1 MKYVYCLA
9 RDVAAG
15 ADTFPPGLNGAE
27 VYHISFERISALIS
41 DVDSAGTRHT
51 APLVSEQ
58 NALVHQAVVDA
69 ALKLSASVIP
79 CRFGTLFPD
88 HENILTLLRKHYTR
102 LDDHLMKLAGKIEVS
117 VQTIL
122 KRRAD
127 LESVSEAAH
136 SGTREQEDAGVSYL
150 LGKKEKYDAIK
161 ELEEEA
167 DRFSQELNQA
177 MSPFWSD
184 VKVQKRSTDDRLVLG
199 VCYLVDQQ
207 ELSSFKS
214 AYQRFKRENPGLK
227 LLYTGPWAPYTFA
240 DIEFR
245 A

>member
-9 RDVAAG
+9 RDVEAES
-15 ADTFPPGLNGAE
+15 DTFPLGLNGAE

-41 DVDSAGTRHT
+41 DVDSVGTRHA

-58 NALVHQAVVDA
+58 NALIHQAIVDA
-69 ALKLSASVIP
+69 ALKFSTSVLP

-88 HENILTLLRKHYTR
+88 DEKILTLLKEHYTR
-102 LDDHLMKLAGKIEVS
+102 LDDYLTRLEGKVEVS

-122 KRRAD
+122 KRRTD
-127 LESVSEAAH
+127 SKSVPEAAH
-136 SGTREQEDAGVSYL
+136 SGTQEQGDTGLNYL
-150 LGKKEKYDAIK
+150 LGKKEKYDAIE

-177 MSPFWSD
+177 MSPFWAD
-184 VKVQKRSTDDRLVLG
+184 VKVQKHSTDDRLVLG

-240 DIEFR
+240 DIELG

>member
-1 MKYVYCLA
+1 
-9 RDVAAG
+9 
-15 ADTFPPGLNGAE
+15 
-27 VYHISFERISALIS
+27 
-41 DVDSAGTRHT
+41 
-51 APLVSEQ
+51 
-58 NALVHQAVVDA
+58 VDA
-69 ALKLSASVIP
+69 ALKFSTSVLP

-88 HENILTLLRKHYTR
+88 DEKILTLLKERYTR
-102 LDDHLMKLAGKIEVS
+102 LDDHLIKLEGKIEIS

-122 KRRAD
+122 KRQAD
-127 LESVSEAAH
+127 SKSVSESAH

-167 DRFSQELNQA
+167 DRFSQKMNQA

-214 AYQRFKRENPGLK
+214 AYQRFKRENTGLK

-240 DIEFR
+240 DIELGT
-245 A
+245 

>member
-9 RDVAAG
+9 RDVVAG
-15 ADTFPPGLNGAE
+15 PNAFPPGLNGAD

-41 DVDSAGTRHT
+41 DVDSVGTRHA

-58 NALVHQAVVDA
+58 NALVHQEVVDA
-69 ALKLSASVIP
+69 ALRLSKSVIP

-88 HENILTLLRKHYTR
+88 DEKILTLLKERYTR
-102 LDDHLMKLAGKIEVS
+102 LHDRLMKLAGKIEVS
-117 VQTIL
+117 VQTIF
-122 KRRAD
+122 KRQSD
-127 LESVSEAAH
+127 SKSLPEVAH
-136 SGTREQEDAGVSYL
+136 SGTPEQKDAGVSYL
-150 LGKKEKYDAIK
+150 LGKKEKHDAVK

-184 VKVQKRSTDDRLVLG
+184 VKVQKRSTDDRLLLG
-199 VCYLVDQQ
+199 VCYLVDEQ
-207 ELSSFKS
+207 ELPSFKS
-214 AYQRFKRENPGLK
+214 AYQRFNRENPGLK

-240 DIEFR
+240 DVELGT
-245 A
+245 